1 MSGAKQKTIA
11 LTGATGFVGSRFL
24 DLVVKNGFFVR
35 ALTRQKQDDRP
46 NVTWVRGAL
55 DNRKSLERL
64 CDGAQIVVHIA
75 GVVNAPDREG
85 FESGNIA
92 GTLSMVEAAKQAGVK
107 RFIHISSL
115 AATQPGLSIYGE
127 TKSKAEKI
135 VASSGLDWTTLR
147 PPWVYGPGDKDSLDL
162 FKSAKLGFVP
172 LPPDTEGKLS
182 VIHVDDLC
190 AAILAIIPEHEDLT
204 ARVFEVDDGRDV
216 AWTQNSFAKAIGEA
230 LGKQVKTV
238 GTPKKMLDI
247 GAKMDRLFRR
257 NRAKL
262 TEDRVSYFCHNDWS
276 IDPQKR
282 LPTAIWKPKVD
293 TEKGLK
299 KTAQWYR
306 QNDWMR

>member
-24 DLVVKNGFFVR
+24 DFAVKSGYFVR
-35 ALTRQKQDDRP
+35 ALTRTKQDDRP

-55 DNRKSLERL
+55 DKRRSLDQL

-75 GVVNAPDREG
+75 GVVNAPDREN
-85 FESGNIA
+85 FEAGNVS
-92 GTLSMVEAAKQAGVK
+92 GTLSMVEASKLSGVT
-107 RFIHISSL
+107 RFIHMSSL
-115 AATQPGLSIYGE
+115 AATQPDLSIYGE
-127 TKSKAEKI
+127 TKAKAEKI
-135 VASSGLDWTTLR
+135 VASSGLDWTSIR

-162 FKSAKLGFVP
+162 FKSAKFGFVP

-190 AAILAIIPEHEDLT
+190 AAILAIIPQHEDLT
-204 ARVFEVDDGRDV
+204 ARTFEVDDGREI
-216 AWTQNSFAKAIGEA
+216 AWTQSGFAKAIGQA
-230 LGKQVKTV
+230 LDKQVKTV
-238 GTPKKMLDI
+238 GTPKKMLNI
-247 GAKMDRLFRR
+247 GARMDRLFRR

-262 TEDRVSYFCHNDWS
+262 TQDRVSYFCHDDWS
-276 IDPQKR
+276 IDPKKR
-282 LPTAIWKPKVD
+282 LPPKIWKPKID

-306 QNDWMR
+306 QNDWL

>member
-1 MSGAKQKTIA
+1 M
-11 LTGATGFVGSRFL
+11 V
-24 DLVVKNGFFVR
+24 FFIR

-46 NVTWVRGAL
+46 NVTWVRGSL
-55 DNRKSLERL
+55 DNRKSLDRL
-64 CDGAQIVVHIA
+64 CDGAQIVIHIA

-85 FESGNIA
+85 FESGNVA
-92 GTLSMVEAAKQAGVK
+92 GTLSMVEAAKKAGVK

-115 AATQPGLSIYGE
+115 AATQPSLSIYGD

-135 VASSGLDWTTLR
+135 VATSGLDWTALR

-162 FKSAKLGFVP
+162 FKSAKFGFVP

-190 AAILAIIPEHEDLT
+190 AAILAITPEHEDLT
-204 ARVFEVDDGRDV
+204 ARIFEVDDGRDI
-216 AWTQNSFAKAIGEA
+216 AWTQSGFARAIGEA

-247 GAKMDRLFRR
+247 GARMDRLFRR

-262 TEDRVSYFCHNDWS
+262 TQDRVSYFCHDDWS
-276 IDPQKR
+276 IDPDKR
-282 LPTAIWKPKVD
+282 LPAAIWQPMVE

-306 QNDWMR
+306 QNDWL